1 MIDAYKWQDCFS
13 SGEMKETCM
22 QAREEAN
29 EAGLN
34 SLGDLGEDVD
44 EEAIELR
51 EKKENVSLL
60 GLRPPLLEEM
70 DPRVILVSNRHSEA
84 SCKAKHGFACGK
96 TRSII
101 HTFST
106 FDANAISHIF
116 HCPSR
121 TYSVGILS
129 ISEILEILPFSS
141 TSFGK
146 WTKSIFCIRQGFN

>member
-1 MIDAYKWQDCFS
+1 
-13 SGEMKETCM
+13 M

-34 SLGDLGEDVD
+34 SLEDLGEDVD

-84 SCKAKHGFACGK
+84 TCKAKHPDLG
-96 TRSII
+96 
-101 HTFST
+101 FST
-106 FDANAISHIF
+106 FDANTISHISF
-116 HCPSR
+116 IAFRLFSR
-121 TYSVGILS
+121 D
-129 ISEILEILPFSS
+129 FRH
-141 TSFGK
+141 F
-146 WTKSIFCIRQGFN
+146 